1 MIKPAPF
8 KIGDSVAVKAQV
20 TDPDFGFDIGGWQG
34 RISEIQAD
42 DHLVCIDW
50 DSQTLKKMPGNF
62 ITQCEE
68 QGFGWEQ
75 LYLEMTEVE
84 PAEARD
90 TPAEVARVYGQ
101 LQDKHAFDHLGP
113 EGVGIRKVL
122 ANVDSN
128 NETAIWHAWK
138 QHLQTCLSFPFEA
151 GIAEVQERG
160 SLQAGQKVMVQGML
174 SVDDLYGILVAVKR
188 DGQIYHFPLCDLE
201 VANLKSANYQPVKDY
216 VVWFA
221 NR

>member
-1 MIKPAPF
+1 MIKLAPF
-8 KIGDSVAVKAQV
+8 KIGDSVVVKAQV
-20 TDPDFGFDIGGWQG
+20 TDPDFGIDIGGWQG

-42 DHLVCIDW
+42 DNLVCIDW
-50 DSQTLKKMPGNF
+50 DSQTLKKMPSNF

-90 TPAEVARVYGQ
+90 TPAEVARVYEQ

-113 EGVGIRKVL
+113 EGVGIRQVL
-122 ANVDSN
+122 ASVDSN
-128 NETAIWHAWK
+128 NETAMWHAWEN
-138 QHLQTCLSFPFEA
+138 HLQTCLSFPFEA
-151 GIAEVQERG
+151 EIAEVQERG
-160 SLQAGQKVMVQGML
+160 SLQVGQKVMAQGML
-174 SVDDLYGILVAVKR
+174 SVDDLYGILVGVKR
-188 DGQIYHFPLCDLE
+188 DGRIYHLPLCDLE
-201 VANLKSANYQPVKDY
+201 VTNLKSANYQPVKDY